1 MSLYSESLSD
11 NSFYLFAVY
20 DGRIER
26 FRLADKMRLGR
37 MTKDNVPEIA
47 IQNMFLS
54 RSHGYFSI
62 ENGSVSYTAEE
73 TTNGIYLNGT
83 VLPAGETVVLS
94 DGDELVIPT
103 DRTSGNKNSIML
115 KCAFSPRNIS
125 MWSTMTEA
133 QLDELTGLPGRRLF
147 SEHFRAL
154 QNNSTDDK
162 LLFILDIDKFK
173 QINDTYGHSAGDE
186 ALKLLSAELLMP
198 EYGISFPARWGGDE
212 FVGFISGSKD
222 EVIGSLNALNAS
234 LYSKPINKVIRVVIS
249 VGLCRFALTN
259 GELSVLVENADKA
272 LYRSKRSE
280 TEKVNIFE

>member
-1 MSLYSESLSD
+1 MDDTIVLPDMSLYSESLSD

-83 VLPAGETVVLS
+83 VIPAGETVVLS

-103 DRTSGNKNSIML
+103 DRTSGNKNSIMQ
-115 KCAFSPRNIS
+115 I
-125 MWSTMTEA
+125 
-133 QLDELTGLPGRRLF
+133 GRASCR
-147 SEHFRAL
+147 ERA
-154 QNNSTDDK
+154 
-162 LLFILDIDKFK
+162 
-173 QINDTYGHSAGDE
+173 
-186 ALKLLSAELLMP
+186 
-198 EYGISFPARWGGDE
+198 
-212 FVGFISGSKD
+212 
-222 EVIGSLNALNAS
+222 
-234 LYSKPINKVIRVVIS
+234 
-249 VGLCRFALTN
+249 
-259 GELSVLVENADKA
+259 
-272 LYRSKRSE
+272 
-280 TEKVNIFE
+280 